1 VPSPAKR
8 GAATKAPAKA
18 KPKPGASR
26 AGATVALAWLKQHG
40 TQRAIDDL
48 ARYGIPAGKA
58 LGVTVGALK
67 AYSKQLGKSHALA
80 AELWESG
87 WYEARMLASFVDEPE
102 ALSVRQMDAWAGE
115 FDSWAI
121 CDTVCFHLFD
131 KTELGWGRVHAWA
144 NVRGEFK
151 KRAAFALLWALSVH
165 DKAAPDASFLACLP
179 LIERAAEDERDYV
192 KKGVD
197 MALRALGKRNPAL
210 RAAAVALAHKLMA
223 SGVGAQAWIG
233 KHALAELAS
242 TKTKTKSK
250 SKSKSKSRARGKG

>member
-1 VPSPAKR
+1 MPS
-8 GAATKAPAKA
+8 KAPKKS
-18 KPKPGASR
+18 KPAQSRVSAS
-26 AGATVALAWLKQHG
+26 VALAWLKQHG
-40 TQRAIDDL
+40 TQRAKGDL

-80 AELWESG
+80 AELWDSG

-131 KTELGWGRVHAWA
+131 KSEHSWGRVHAWA

-165 DKAAPDASFLACLP
+165 DKTASDATFLACLP
-179 LIERAAEDERDYV
+179 LIARAAEDERDYV

-210 RAAAVALAHKLMA
+210 RAAAVGLAREL
-223 SGVGAQAWIG
+223 SGSSVGAQAWIG
-233 KHALAELAS
+233 KHALAELAGGKLKAS
-242 TKTKTKSK
+242 KTKASTPAKPK
-250 SKSKSKSRARGKG
+250 AKPKAKARANG

>member
-1 VPSPAKR
+1 VPGKAAKKSKPAAGR
-8 GAATKAPAKA
+8 
-18 KPKPGASR
+18 AS
-26 AGATVALAWLKQHG
+26 ASVALAWLKQHG
-40 TQRAIDDL
+40 TQRAVDDL
-48 ARYGIPAGKA
+48 ARYGIPSDKA

-80 AELWESG
+80 AELWDSG

-131 KTELGWGRVHAWA
+131 KSELSWGRVHAWA

-165 DKAAPDASFLACLP
+165 DKTASDATFLGCLP

-197 MALRALGKRNPAL
+197 MALRAVGKRNPAL
-210 RAAAVALAHKLMA
+210 RAAAVALAQKL
-223 SGVGAQAWIG
+223 SVSKLGAQAWIG
-233 KHALAELAS
+233 KHALAELAGG
-242 TKTKTKSK
+242 KPKPGAKSK
-250 SKSKSKSRARGKG
+250 PKSKARAKG